1 MRILFDQGTPAPLRK
16 HLDGHE
22 VDTVYEKGWS
32 ELVNGV
38 LLKQTEDAG
47 VDRRLRRV
55 LNAGV
60 KATRSVSQR
69 SLVLMPMAAEF
80 LACGGCVG
88 HARST
93 NRCCSATRS
102 RILICDNF
110 RNGGMSPSVL
120 PEASYLHAFS
130 YALSPRTVL
139 M

>member
-38 LLKQTEDAG
+38 LLKQAEDAG

-60 KATRSVSQR
+60 KATRSASQH
-69 SLVLMPMAAEF
+69 SLVPTLKAAEF
-80 LACGGCVG
+80 LACGGSAGLGAAQTGVDIG
-88 HARST
+88 TKSARNIGES
-93 NRCCSATRS
+93 
-102 RILICDNF
+102 
-110 RNGGMSPSVL
+110 
-120 PEASYLHAFS
+120 
-130 YALSPRTVL
+130 
-139 M
+139 